1 MVTNERI
8 KELFAKASIPR
19 GMWVAVSQDGQIVTT
34 GNSRSEVLDVL
45 ATQPCG
51 RGVAD
56 PVIIQNGEM
65 KREETQNDNN

>member
-45 ATQPCG
+45 ATQPCWP
-51 RGVAD
+51 RG
-56 PVIIQNGEM
+56 G
-65 KREETQNDNN
+65 